1 MAGGAPVTIP
11 VSETILSIADLEEAA
26 SKKLGRTAR
35 GDSPSKLFI
44 SSRRFHPVKPP
55 AMGFVLY
62 LYVFR
67 RP

>member
-1 MAGGAPVTIP
+1 MAGGAPVPIP

-26 SKKLGRTAR
+26 SMKLGRTAR
-35 GDSPSKLFI
+35 GDFPSKLFLL
-44 SSRRFHPVKPP
+44 SHHFHPVKPP

-62 LYVFR
+62 ISVFR